1 MLKSR
6 GLVLLTILALSV
18 ACGGAPGTDTD
29 HAADLSDGQTEIP
42 WFEGTVEEAF
52 ALAKA
57 ESRPLFLY
65 WGAEWCPPCH
75 YLKDKIF
82 KQPAFVAKI
91 AGFVPVYLDGDTE
104 RAQTLGEEL
113 DVQGYPTVIIFSPDG
128 EEVMR
133 MASSIPVAQYA
144 DVLDAAVQV
153 MRPVGEVLTSVLE
166 AGPAES
172 SRADLNLLAFY
183 SWGQDSKSGLED
195 DARLETFGILYH
207 GTPANLTLQRSRF
220 LGLYLAELINA
231 SRGDEAP
238 EVALSDEDR
247 THLTAEM
254 ITVLEDRDLRN
265 SNLEPVLYL
274 GSGAIKLLQP
284 EASAERDQLVTAWRT
299 AAVEAEEDETL
310 SLDDRLTALV
320 PQIQLAKLEQE
331 EFANDE
337 DENEAALPT
346 ALVDRIRE
354 RVTWAADLVTDG
366 SELQAV
372 MNTMVYL
379 LRSADLEDEA
389 ESLLTEKMN
398 DAEAP
403 YYFMSYLASVK
414 MDAGQPEEALVLY
427 RKAYDSSRGRYSRF
441 RWGSTYLRRL
451 LEIAPEDSRAI
462 EADSLE
468 ILTELLG
475 HDDAFALGNHSR
487 LKSLAKAY
495 EDWNED
501 GNYSNSVE
509 MIRQHVHA
517 ECERYPDEGEDS
529 QRTRCLAFLS

>member
-6 GLVLLTILALSV
+6 GIVLLTALALSF

-29 HAADLSDGQTEIP
+29 HAADHPDGHAEIP

-57 ESRPLFLY
+57 EARPLFLY

-75 YLKDKIF
+75 YLKNKIF
-82 KQPAFVAKI
+82 KQPAFVAKV

-104 RAQTLGEEL
+104 RAQILGEEL
-113 DVQGYPTVIIFSPDG
+113 DVQGYPTVIVFSPEG

-166 AGPAES
+166 TGPAEA

-183 SWGQDSKSGLED
+183 SWDQDSKSGLED
-195 DARLETFGILYH
+195 EARLETFRILYH
-207 GTPANLTLQRSRF
+207 ETPKDLTLQRSRF
-220 LGLYLAELINA
+220 FGLYLAELIDS

-238 EVALSDEDR
+238 EIAVSDEER
-247 THLTAEM
+247 ARLTTDM
-254 ITVLEDRDLRN
+254 ISILEDRDLRN

-274 GSGAIKLLQP
+274 SRAAVDLLQP
-284 EASAERDQLVTAWRT
+284 EASRERDRLVAVWRS
-299 AAVEAEEDETL
+299 AAIEAEEDEML
-310 SLDDRLTALV
+310 SLDDRLSALV
-320 PQIQLAKLEQE
+320 PQIRLARLEQE
-331 EFANDE
+331 ETAGND
-337 DENEAALPT
+337 DAAEAELP
-346 ALVDRIRE
+346 APLVDRIRE
-354 RVTWAADLVTDG
+354 RVSWAAEHVADG
-366 SELQAV
+366 GELQAV

-414 MDAGQPEEALVLY
+414 MDAGQPEEALAWY

-441 RWGSTYLRRL
+441 RWGSTYLRQL
-451 LEIAPEDSRAI
+451 LEISPEDSKAI
-462 EADSLE
+462 ETDSLE

-495 EDWNED
+495 ESWNEA
-501 GNYSNSVE
+501 GSYSGSVE
-509 MIRQHVHA
+509 LIRQHVHS

-529 QRTRCLAFLS
+529 QRSRCLAFLS